1 MPPDDLIELGVVR
14 GAYGLKGWV
23 HIAPFAAD
31 GVVLE
36 SVRRWWLRQ
45 GAAAEQLAVQQT
57 RRHGESLVAKWE
69 GCESREA
76 ADALKGATVA
86 VARSEFPPLAEG
98 EHYLSD
104 VIGYRVVN
112 REGVELGAAS
122 GLRTG
127 KNRDQGGVVMLWLEV
142 TSAVSEER
150 GALLIPMVSEY
161 VEAIEPDA
169 RLIRVDWQTGW

>member
-1 MPPDDLIELGVVR
+1 MPPHDLIELGVVR

-36 SVRRWWLRQ
+36 SVRRWWLLQ
-45 GAAAEQLAVQQT
+45 GPAAQELAVQQT
-57 RRHGESLVAKWE
+57 RRHGESLVAKWQ

-76 ADALKGATVA
+76 ADALKGATVG

-122 GLRTG
+122 GLRAG
-127 KNRDQGGVVMLWLEV
+127 KSRDQGGVVMQWLEV
-142 TSAVSEER
+142 TSTVSDKK